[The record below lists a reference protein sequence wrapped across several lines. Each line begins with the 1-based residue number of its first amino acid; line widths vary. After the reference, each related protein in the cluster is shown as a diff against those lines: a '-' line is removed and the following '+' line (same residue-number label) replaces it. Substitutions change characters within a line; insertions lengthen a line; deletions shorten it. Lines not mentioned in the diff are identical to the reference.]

1 MPAYDYRC
9 AECGEIFELTARMG
23 QAPSDP
29 ACPKDDGGTGARVFG
44 SGVAIHTGAS
54 GGSFGGD
61 FDFGGMPDMGGM
73 PEMGGMPDMGGMGGM
88 GGHGHDHGHDDF
100 GFDDF

>member
-29 ACPKDDGGTGARVFG
+29 ACPKDDGGAGVRVFG
-44 SGVAIHTGAS
+44 AGVAIHTGGAPGARS
-54 GGSFGGD
+54 AATARLRRHA
-61 FDFGGMPDMGGM
+61 
-73 PEMGGMPDMGGMGGM
+73 
-88 GGHGHDHGHDDF
+88 GHGRHARHGRHA
-100 GFDDF
+100 